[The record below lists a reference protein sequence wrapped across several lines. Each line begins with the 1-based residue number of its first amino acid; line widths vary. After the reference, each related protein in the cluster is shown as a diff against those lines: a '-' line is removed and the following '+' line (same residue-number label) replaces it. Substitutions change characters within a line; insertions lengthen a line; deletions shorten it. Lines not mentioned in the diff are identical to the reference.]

1 MRSRRYTNPGN
12 SELDF
17 KPFMNLMVVL
27 IPMLLISAE
36 FARISIIDIDL
47 PKDRGSDPTIKQLD
61 PSAEDKTNKLILTAI
76 VTDSAITVGSKSGF
90 LPSITYREFHEY
102 VAGDDRRTFTVEHTP
117 GAPVFHPDS
126 KREMKLNERYEI
138 CLYATDTGNTI
149 MHAWYTRDNE
159 LLLDAEGNPVSALAR
174 GDTVYALHF
183 PQRMLVVSNMKEF
196 QKRYLS
202 AYDVLKSK
210 LMAVKARYPHVEDST
225 DIIIASENEVIY
237 DKIIKIMDVA
247 RESNFPDISIAK
259 LRSS

>member
-27 IPMLLISAE
+27 IPILLISAE

-47 PKDRGSDPTIKQLD
+47 SERGANRYIKNRK
-61 PSAEDKTNKLILTAI
+61 SEGNEVEKLLLTAI
-76 VTDSAITVGSKSGF
+76 VTDSAITIGSKSGF

-102 VAGDDRRTFTVEHTP
+102 IAKDDRRTFTVEHRPETL
-117 GAPVFHPDS
+117 VLHPLT
-126 KREMKLNERYEI
+126 KREMGRNERYEI
-138 CLYATDTGNTI
+138 YLYTTDTSNNI
-149 MHAWYTRDNE
+149 INAYYTRDNE
-159 LLLDAEGNPVSALAR
+159 LLLDAKGNPVLALAH
-174 GDTVYALHF
+174 GDTVYALRY
-183 PQRMLVVSNMKEF
+183 PQRVLVVFNMKKF

-210 LMAVKARYPHVEDST
+210 LVAVKARYPHVEDST

-247 RESNFPDISIAK
+247 REANFPDISIAK
-259 LRSS
+259 LRES